1 MEELTQARA
10 ELARLEKQ
18 EQQLVKELL
27 HVRTAVRAQRTKLE
41 ELARQLPAPIN
52 RLPDEIL
59 LQIIEL
65 SMPSSVRLASVS
77 RCWRDMILHFPRLW
91 TIIKVTPTRHRS
103 HLKAQVTRSAELP
116 LDVEIC
122 SWDDS
127 ETKEK
132 LLNAMLDDL
141 TPSAHRWC
149 SLVIQETVAGSL
161 LHDLLTRFN
170 RSTYPILTHVS
181 IRNII
186 FGSSQGVPLF
196 YSGNCPRLQHLE
208 LSPYVK
214 HPYWVRAPLSVTS
227 LSLHLVGTDVRSFFQ
242 HPSFQELTTLFISW
256 DERLDLKPDSI
267 HLHSSKSLYADPS
280 YYYGPL

>member
-141 TPSAHRWC
+141 TP
-149 SLVIQETVAGSL
+149 
-161 LHDLLTRFN
+161 
-170 RSTYPILTHVS
+170 
-181 IRNII
+181 
-186 FGSSQGVPLF
+186 VPQ
-196 YSGNCPRLQHLE
+196 C
-208 LSPYVK
+208 
-214 HPYWVRAPLSVTS
+214 APLV
-227 LSLHLVGTDVRSFFQ
+227 
-242 HPSFQELTTLFISW
+242 
-256 DERLDLKPDSI
+256 
-267 HLHSSKSLYADPS
+267 
-280 YYYGPL
+280 